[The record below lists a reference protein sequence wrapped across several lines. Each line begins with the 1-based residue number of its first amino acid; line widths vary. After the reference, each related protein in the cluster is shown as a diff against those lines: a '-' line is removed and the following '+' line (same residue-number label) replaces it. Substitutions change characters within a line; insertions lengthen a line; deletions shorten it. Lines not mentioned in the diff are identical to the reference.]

1 MKKISLLF
9 IIGATMAYTMPT
21 GKIRP
26 GVVLYKLKKSA
37 TENELKSLNALLK
50 SHVLQEEK
58 VDGINLHIAQLNS
71 KGREKAVSQLMRET
85 GAVKFAEPDLLVSPT
100 NIPNDPGFPDQWH
113 HTTIHSAGAWERLTS
128 PEDLEAVKVCV
139 LDTGVDQDHPDLVGN
154 LLPGYNA
161 NHLRSVED
169 FHGHGTATAGVIGAV
184 GNNGQG
190 ISGVLWDV
198 NILPVQI
205 NNDTDDSSAYISTM
219 AKGIKW
225 CADQGAKVA
234 NLSYEGASASTIDD
248 AATYLREHGGLLF
261 MSAGNAGTFYDT
273 TAYPDWSSFLIV
285 GATAQTDIKSGFSN
299 YGPFVDLVAPGERIL
314 STSLD
319 GKYLYRNGTSFS
331 SPMAAG
337 VGAMIFGLN
346 PGFTPDEVENILLG
360 STVDLGDIGEDDL
373 YGRGRLDAQKAVEMA
388 LEYRDTAY
396 QSPVPVA
403 AISYFNG
410 YAPRVVGF
418 DGSAST
424 DDGTIVSYQWDF
436 GDGSSSEG
444 MVVEHT
450 YENPG
455 RYFATLTVRD
465 DQGLSAS
472 SEALKIEVERD
483 PSVLYAPSLLSI
495 DMNGNS
501 ITLRWQDNSEN
512 EDGFVIERAKRE
524 KGKYLFAPVG
534 ETASNSDVFT
544 DTIQEKGTYRYR
556 VRAFHETGS
565 SAYSNEVQV
574 SVLKKEISAQ

>member
-9 IIGATMAYTMPT
+9 IIGATMAYTMPA

-113 HTTIHSAGAWERLTS
+113 HTTIHSAGAWERLTA

-360 STVDLGDIGEDDL
+360 STVDLGDTGEDDL

-388 LEYRDTAY
+388 LEYRDTA
-396 QSPVPVA
+396 
-403 AISYFNG
+403 
-410 YAPRVVGF
+410 
-418 DGSAST
+418 
-424 DDGTIVSYQWDF
+424 
-436 GDGSSSEG
+436 
-444 MVVEHT
+444 
-450 YENPG
+450 
-455 RYFATLTVRD
+455 
-465 DQGLSAS
+465 
-472 SEALKIEVERD
+472 
-483 PSVLYAPSLLSI
+483 
-495 DMNGNS
+495 
-501 ITLRWQDNSEN
+501 
-512 EDGFVIERAKRE
+512 
-524 KGKYLFAPVG
+524 
-534 ETASNSDVFT
+534 
-544 DTIQEKGTYRYR
+544 
-556 VRAFHETGS
+556 
-565 SAYSNEVQV
+565 
-574 SVLKKEISAQ
+574 